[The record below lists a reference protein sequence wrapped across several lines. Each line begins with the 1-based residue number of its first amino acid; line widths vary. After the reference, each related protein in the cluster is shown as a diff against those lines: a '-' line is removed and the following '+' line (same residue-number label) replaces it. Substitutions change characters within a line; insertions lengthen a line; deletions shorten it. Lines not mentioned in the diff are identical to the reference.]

1 MDHVITKRI
10 LRSSWI
16 CVILAGAFA
25 AVYWLLPLTYPFLI
39 AWLIAYAMNPLV
51 LWLQHYTRAPKWLAV
66 ISALCVCFGSTV
78 IVLSAALTRL
88 VKELIHLTESFD
100 VRIAQW
106 RSLFIS
112 WAQSESI
119 QSIMAE
125 INRFIAN
132 NPGYENTIHK
142 NIDNTT
148 EKVGIFVSRL
158 VNHILE
164 FVVSL
169 ISSLPHLG
177 MIVGVVLLA
186 TFFISNH
193 WERNMRFLSGIIPA
207 PFRRTA
213 GEIWH
218 DLQRALSGYLHAQ
231 FIMLSITTFIVLIG
245 LIILGVDSAFT
256 YALIIG
262 LIDLLPYLGLGT
274 IMLPWLIYAFASDDI
289 ALGIGLAILYGVV
302 LIVRQVIEPKVL
314 ASNVG
319 LEPLPTLIAMFIGLK
334 LLGVLGFIVGPVI
347 LVLLTAAVRAGVVKD
362 LKNYIIHGRLR

>member
-1 MDHVITKRI
+1 MDHVIVKRI

-16 CVILAGAFA
+16 CVVLAGAFA

-39 AWLIAYAMNPLV
+39 AWLIAYAMNPFV
-51 LWLQHYTRAPKWLAV
+51 FWLQQHARLPKWLAV
-66 ISALCVCFGSTV
+66 TVSLCVCFGSAV

-100 VRIAQW
+100 LRIAEW
-106 RSLFIS
+106 RGLFIS
-112 WAQSESI
+112 WTQSESI

-142 NIDNTT
+142 NIDNTA
-148 EKVGIFVSRL
+148 EKVGVFVSRL
-158 VNHILE
+158 VNQILE
-164 FVVSL
+164 FVVNL

-193 WERNMRFLSGIIPA
+193 WERNMRFLAGAVPTA
-207 PFRRTA
+207 FRRTA
-213 GEIWH
+213 GEIWQ

-262 LIDLLPYLGLGT
+262 LVDLLPYVGLGT
-274 IMLPWLIYAFASDDI
+274 IMIPWLIYAFASGDI
-289 ALGIGLAILYGVV
+289 TLGIGLAILYGVV
-302 LIVRQVIEPKVL
+302 LIARQIIEPKVL

-319 LEPLPTLIAMFIGLK
+319 LEPLPTLIAMFVGLK
-334 LLGVLGFIVGPVI
+334 LLGVLGFIVGPVT
-347 LVLLTAAVRAGVVKD
+347 LVLVSAAVRAGVVRD
-362 LKNYIIHGRLR
+362 LKNYITHGRLR